1 MLNESSI
8 RGVMRIK
15 NINDTSSTP
24 VFGNEVLTKE
34 STPYECE
41 KICEVLTEPQEIDFH
56 LTTALDIKEDSSL
69 DQSIPH
75 PLDTVD
81 LDDLCQK

>member
-1 MLNESSI
+1 MGQYFISCRNCHHPVSNYMLNESSI

-24 VFGNEVLTKE
+24 VFGNECLTK
-34 STPYECE
+34 PYECE

-56 LTTALDIKEDSSL
+56 LTSALDIKEDSS
-69 DQSIPH
+69 
-75 PLDTVD
+75 
-81 LDDLCQK
+81 